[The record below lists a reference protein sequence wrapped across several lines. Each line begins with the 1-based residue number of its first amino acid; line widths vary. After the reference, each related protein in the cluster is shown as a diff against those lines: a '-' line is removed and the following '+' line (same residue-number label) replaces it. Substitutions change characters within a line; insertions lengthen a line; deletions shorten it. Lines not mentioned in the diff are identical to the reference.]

1 MPHKVKHLIWRA
13 ANEALP
19 TLHNLVRRKVVQTA
33 YCPKCKDVWEDTVNT
48 LWGCNWLFVIW
59 EVDVELKKRFRTK
72 FNVFADL
79 WAVLLELR
87 NRTDVNLV
95 AIIMWLI
102 CNTRNSAR
110 MGESVTEY
118 HNIPAKAEAFLLDF
132 KSAQGQEQR
141 VS

>member
-1 MPHKVKHLIWRA
+1 M
-13 ANEALP
+13 
-19 TLHNLVRRKVVQTA
+19 
-33 YCPKCKDVWEDTVNT
+33 
-48 LWGCNWLFVIW
+48 
-59 EVDVELKKRFRTK
+59 ELKKRFRTK

-118 HNIPAKAEAFLLDF
+118 HNIQAKAEAFLLDF